1 MLGQLIKYEL
11 RATVRYF
18 VPILAA
24 VLIFATLNTLFG
36 INLTQSEQ
44 ERIGWFQVLIFS
56 LTIFMMIATIIL
68 WLVITVMR
76 FYKNMLGDEGY
87 LMFTLP
93 VSTHQLILSKL
104 IVACLWNIACII
116 ISCLAI
122 FIMFWSG
129 MGEMYALFFKELG
142 IGLSYFMDEFQLTSA
157 YIILLWV
164 ESMVAWLLSVAS
176 YVLVLYLSM
185 SIGQLMNEGK
195 LIMSFVA
202 FIGVSTVIQIIGVVA
217 SVILFGTG
225 ALNLL
230 EVWITQS
237 SFPAMMHIVMIS
249 SIVMT
254 AITNA
259 IMYFISHWLLSHR
272 LNLA

>member
-1 MLGQLIKYEL
+1 MLGRLIKYEL

-24 VLIFATLNTLFG
+24 VLIFVTLNTFFG
-36 INLTQSEQ
+36 VNLMQLEQ
-44 ERIGWFQVLIFS
+44 AEIGWLEVLIS
-56 LTIFMMIATIIL
+56 MLTMFMVVAMIIL
-68 WLVITVMR
+68 WLVVTVMR
-76 FYKNMLGDEGY
+76 FYSNMLRDEGY

-104 IVACLWNIACII
+104 IVASLWNIACFTIAG
-116 ISCLAI
+116 LAML
-122 FIMFWSG
+122 IMFWSG
-129 MGEMYALFFKELG
+129 TGGMWAIVYEEFGTA
-142 IGLSYFMDEFQLTSA
+142 ISSFMAEFQVAPSFF
-157 YIILLWV
+157 ILLGV
-164 ESMVAWLLSVAS
+164 ESIVAGLLSVAS
-176 YVLVLYLSM
+176 YVLILYLSM

-195 LIMSFVA
+195 LIMSFIA

-225 ALNLL
+225 ALDLV
-230 EVWITQS
+230 EVWMTQS

-259 IMYFISHWLLSHR
+259 IMYFISHWLLSHK

>member
-195 LIMSFVA
+195 LIISFVA
-202 FIGVSTVIQIIGVVA
+202 FIGINVVMQILSFVVFGV
-217 SVILFGTG
+217 LFGSG
-225 ALNLL
+225 VLNNV
-230 EVWITQS
+230 EIWIE
-237 SFPAMMHIVMIS
+237 HINAPTMLHMVMIG
-249 SIVMT
+249 SIVIAAFM
-254 AITNA
+254 NA